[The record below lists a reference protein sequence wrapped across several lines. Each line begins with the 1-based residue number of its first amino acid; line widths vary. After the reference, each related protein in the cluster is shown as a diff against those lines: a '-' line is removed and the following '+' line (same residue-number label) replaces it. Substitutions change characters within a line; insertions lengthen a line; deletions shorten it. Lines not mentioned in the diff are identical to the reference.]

1 MPEIVLF
8 ESESKQSRED
18 IAAYLR
24 QVADSLDSGGEISLS
39 SGGDSVTVDPPQQSE
54 FEVKVEREGPEGGPY
69 ERSIELELEW
79 DEVDE
84 GTDGSSGGLSI
95 E

>member
-8 ESESKQSRED
+8 ESESKQERSE

-24 QVADSLDSGGEISLS
+24 KIADNLESGGEITLQK
-39 SGGDSVTVDPPQQSE
+39 GDESVTVDPPTAPT

-79 DEVDE
+79 DEDDTGGE
-84 GTDGSSGGLSI
+84 SGSLSI

>member
-8 ESESKQSRED
+8 ETEQKQTRKD

-24 QVADSLDSGGEISLS
+24 AVADNLDNGEQITLQSGDE
-39 SGGDSVTVDPPQQSE
+39 SVTIDPPARPT
-54 FEVKVEREGPEGGPY
+54 FEVKVEREGPKGGPY
-69 ERSIELELEW
+69 ERSLELELEW
-79 DEVDE
+79 DEGD
-84 GTDGSSGGLSI
+84 DDKNSDLSI

>member
-8 ESESKQSRED
+8 ESESKQSRAD

-39 SGGDSVTVDPPQQSE
+39 SGSESVAVDPPQHSE

-69 ERSIELELEW
+69 ERSLELELEW
-79 DEVDE
+79 DEADE
-84 GTDGSSGGLSI
+84 GTDGTGGGLSI

>member
-8 ESESKQSRED
+8 ESESEQNRAD

-24 QVADSLDSGGEISLS
+24 QIADNLDAGGDVTLQSGGE
-39 SGGDSVTVDPPQQSE
+39 SVTVDPPE
-54 FEVKVEREGPEGGPY
+54 RPTFEVKVEREGPEGGPY
-69 ERSIELELEW
+69 ERSLELELEW
-79 DEVDE
+79 DENS
-84 GTDGSSGGLSI
+84 DGDGKGGSLSI

>member
-8 ESESKQSRED
+8 ESESKQSRD
-18 IAAYLR
+18 DVAAYLR
-24 QVADSLDSGGEISLS
+24 QIADNLEAGEGVTLQAGGE
-39 SGGDSVTVDPPQQSE
+39 SVTVDPPQQPT

-69 ERSIELELEW
+69 ERSLELELEW
-79 DEVDE
+79 DENS
-84 GTDGSSGGLSI
+84 DGDGNGGDLSI

>member
-1 MPEIVLF
+1 MPEVVLF

-24 QVADSLDSGGEISLS
+24 SVADKLDSGGEIQLQ
-39 SGGDSVTVDPPQQSE
+39 SGSESVRVDPPAQPT

-79 DEVDE
+79 DEDDH
-84 GTDGSSGGLSI
+84 GNGGGDLQIS
-95 E
+95 